1 LRLQALLELIF
12 CVPMDVK
19 LRILTI
25 FQIVLDLTR
34 VIPILE
40 VIAFPLISEQTR
52 RDFTMILAH
61 SEAARSGG
69 DKMIDSGFRDVTGRV
84 KHLLAAS
91 PIADLRHIK
100 VVQQGDQVLLQGRV
114 RSFYAKQ
121 MAQETVRR
129 AINGMHLV
137 NAVSVD

>member
-1 LRLQALLELIF
+1 MP
-12 CVPMDVK
+12 VDVK

-40 VIAFPLISEQTR
+40 VIAFQLIGEHAR
-52 RDFTMILAH
+52 HDFMMKLAH

>member
-1 LRLQALLELIF
+1 
-12 CVPMDVK
+12 MMK
-19 LRILTI
+19 
-25 FQIVLDLTR
+25 
-34 VIPILE
+34 
-40 VIAFPLISEQTR
+40 
-52 RDFTMILAH
+52 LAH
-61 SEAARSGG
+61 SEDARSGG
-69 DKMIDSGFRDVTGRV
+69 DTMIDSGFRDVTGRV

-91 PIADLRHIK
+91 PIADLRHLK

>member
-1 LRLQALLELIF
+1 
-12 CVPMDVK
+12 MMK
-19 LRILTI
+19 
-25 FQIVLDLTR
+25 
-34 VIPILE
+34 
-40 VIAFPLISEQTR
+40 
-52 RDFTMILAH
+52 LAH
-61 SEAARSGG
+61 YECASSGE
-69 DKMIDSGFRDVTGRV
+69 DMMIDSGFRDVTGRV

-137 NAVSVD
+137 NAVCVD